1 MKGMNKTKKGCMAV
15 LSCALVLP
23 LLSLPST
30 NAALGIETT
39 ESTGKTC
46 SLTLTDGSD
55 YTDLKAVDIPVEL
68 YKVATV
74 DVSGNYTLVSDFA
87 GLTLPDQSADQKVI
101 DEQWKETAADA
112 AQIADAKT
120 ADSEMVLLNGTA
132 TVNDLST
139 GLYLIVP
146 ETVIGEGAIN
156 EYSFAPS
163 LISLPNNEYYS
174 TGEDAW
180 IYDVEATLKPEQ
192 TALTGSLIIQ
202 KHLTEFNQSLQ
213 DAMFVFQVEATKT
226 DAQGIETSVYS
237 NTVALT
243 FNASTGGT
251 QSVQIDDIPAG
262 AVVTVTEV
270 YAGASY
276 ELAEGEA
283 ASKTTTIVSNELV
296 ESGEAVTAQVD
307 FTNSYNEKLIP
318 SYGVVNH
325 FEYDEEADDWTWTQ
339 QGTEVVPDVQTN

>member
-1 MKGMNKTKKGCMAV
+1 MKGINKTKKGCMAI

-39 ESTGKTC
+39 ESTGRTC
-46 SLTLTDGSD
+46 SLTLTDGSE
-55 YTDLKAVDIPVEL
+55 YTDLKAVEIPVEL

-74 DVSGNYTLVSDFA
+74 DVSGNYTLTSDFT
-87 GLTLPDQSADQKVI
+87 GLTLPDQTADKAVI
-101 DEQWKETAADA
+101 DEQWKDTAEDA
-112 AQIADAKT
+112 AALADGKT
-120 ADSEMVLLNGTA
+120 ADSEMTLLNGTA
-132 TVNDLST
+132 TVDSLST

-163 LISLPNNEYYS
+163 LISLPNNYYAS
-174 TGEDAW
+174 TGNDDW
-180 IYDVEATLKPEQ
+180 VYDVEAALKPEQ
-192 TALTGSLIIQ
+192 TVLTGSLVIQ
-202 KHLTEFNQSLQ
+202 KNLTEFNQSLS

-226 DAQGIETSVYS
+226 DTQGVETSVYS

-243 FNASTGGT
+243 FNANTGGS

-262 AVVTVTEV
+262 AQVTVTEV

-276 ELAEGEA
+276 ELANGDA
-283 ASKTTTIVSNELV
+283 NTKTTTIASKELV
-296 ESGEAVTAQVD
+296 ESGKAVTAEVT
-307 FTNSYNEKLIP
+307 FTNSYNDKLVP
-318 SYGVVNH
+318 SYGIVNH

-339 QGTEVVPDVQTN
+339 QGIEVVPDVQTN

>member
-1 MKGMNKTKKGCMAV
+1 MKGINKTKKGCMAV

-39 ESTGKTC
+39 ESTGRTC

-55 YTDLKAVDIPVEL
+55 YTDLKAVDIPVDL

-74 DVSGNYTLVSDFA
+74 DVSGNYTLTSDFT
-87 GLTLPDQSADQKVI
+87 GLTLPDQTADNAVI
-101 DEQWKETAADA
+101 DEQWKDTAADA
-112 AQIADAKT
+112 AALAEGKV
-120 ADSEMVLLNGTA
+120 ADSEMTLLNGTA
-132 TVNDLST
+132 TVDSLST

-163 LISLPNNEYYS
+163 LISLPNNYYAS
-174 TGEDAW
+174 TGNDDW
-180 IYDVEATLKPEQ
+180 VYDVEAALKPEQ
-192 TALTGSLIIQ
+192 TALMGSLIIQ
-202 KHLTEFNQSLQ
+202 KNLTEFNQSLS
-213 DAMFVFQVEATKT
+213 
-226 DAQGIETSVYS
+226 DAQGVETSVYS

-243 FNASTGGT
+243 FNANTGGS
-251 QSVQIDDIPAG
+251 QSIQIDNIPAG
-262 AVVTVTEV
+262 SQVTVTEV

-276 ELAEGEA
+276 EMANGDA
-283 ASKTTTIVSNELV
+283 DTKTTTIVSKELV
-296 ESGEAVTAQVD
+296 ESGEAVTAEVT
-307 FTNSYNEKLIP
+307 FTNSYNDKLVP

-339 QGTEVVPDVQTN
+339 QGTEVVPDAQAN